1 MPALKTR
8 DSNVPGAYVRIT
20 RTKQRKEPEGQV
32 VGSRRS
38 LARVPFTFAVSDGS
52 SSLQILASALEKL
65 RAPPPDRPNTAVRF
79 KSLPRRSPIIVS
91 QSIMGSSVN
100 AGQAEENGLE
110 DLDESRR
117 AAMAARNLWKSVL
130 CSSSAPGGPGHNLR
144 RSTRVATTLVK
155 TPIHNFI
162 PLSILTG
169 CTVYVDIV
177 SESGDSAKLLIMDML
192 KQLGARVLGSV
203 GQTLTHIVY
212 KNGRPGTVAH
222 YQALPEPKPAV
233 VGMEWVVR
241 SAETGAHAV
250 ETPYLIHIDDMTNT
264 AVKPSRRMRMWSVP
278 ALKEVPPLEMA
289 RLRKKELPDA

>member
-1 MPALKTR
+1 
-8 DSNVPGAYVRIT
+8 
-20 RTKQRKEPEGQV
+20 
-32 VGSRRS
+32 
-38 LARVPFTFAVSDGS
+38 
-52 SSLQILASALEKL
+52 
-65 RAPPPDRPNTAVRF
+65 
-79 KSLPRRSPIIVS
+79 
-91 QSIMGSSVN
+91 
-100 AGQAEENGLE
+100 
-110 DLDESRR
+110 
-117 AAMAARNLWKSVL
+117 MAARNLWKSVL

-177 SESGDSAKLLIMDML
+177 SESGDDSAKLLITDML

-203 GQTLTHIVY
+203 EQTLTHIVY

-264 AVKPSRRMRMWSVP
+264 AVKTYENVVT

>member
-1 MPALKTR
+1 
-8 DSNVPGAYVRIT
+8 
-20 RTKQRKEPEGQV
+20 
-32 VGSRRS
+32 
-38 LARVPFTFAVSDGS
+38 
-52 SSLQILASALEKL
+52 
-65 RAPPPDRPNTAVRF
+65 
-79 KSLPRRSPIIVS
+79 
-91 QSIMGSSVN
+91 
-100 AGQAEENGLE
+100 
-110 DLDESRR
+110 
-117 AAMAARNLWKSVL
+117 MAARNLWKSVL

-177 SESGDSAKLLIMDML
+177 SESGDDSAKLLITDML

-222 YQALPEPKPAV
+222 YKALPEPKPAV

-264 AVKPSRRMRMWSVP
+264 AVKVWLQPKLHDKP
-278 ALKEVPPLEMA
+278 QF
-289 RLRKKELPDA
+289 